1 VAPGKLAAMRP
12 VDIQPI
18 GEELAIKWD
27 DGGESYIPLEKL
39 RRGCPCAGCRR
50 EADIMGNLHQ
60 NPEPPLPPEAFR
72 LARLE
77 TVGGYAVQPTWAD
90 GHTTGIY
97 PFDYLRRMAQAA

>member
-1 VAPGKLAAMRP
+1 
-12 VDIQPI
+12 
-18 GEELAIKWD
+18 
-27 DGGESYIPLEKL
+27 
-39 RRGCPCAGCRR
+39 
-50 EADIMGNLHQ
+50 MGNLHQ